1 MRRLPWEAGFWVVAG
16 LVLLGVGCLFHFVLV
31 PALAPGLEKEYENR
45 ALFRSLAGWPGT
57 YMLLH
62 PLVYGLLFA
71 GAFRLVGG
79 VERAETW
86 WQGLLV
92 GACFGLAVFLVGS
105 LPVYLLNYA
114 SFAVSPLVIQAWVA
128 QSLCQY
134 VAAGAALGVYSA
146 WAPLR

>member
-1 MRRLPWEAGFWVVAG
+1 LPWEAGFWVLAT
-16 LVLLGVGCLFHFVLV
+16 LVMLGVGCLFHFILV
-31 PALAPGLEKEYENR
+31 PALAPRLENEYDNR
-45 ALFRSLAGWPGT
+45 ALFRSLRGWPGI
-57 YMLLH
+57 YMILH
-62 PLVYGLLFA
+62 PLVYGLFFA

-79 VERAETW
+79 VARAGTW
-86 WQGLLV
+86 RRGLLV

-105 LPVYLLNYA
+105 LPVYLLNFA

-146 WAPLR
+146 WVPR